1 MALPTLELSYF
12 LLGIAHAPR
21 EMIRTRM
28 LPQVDAVLVKLDAHK
43 TKPAGYES
51 GHGYWDDLCLA
62 RFLEGICSRY
72 VAFPVSDT

>member
-1 MALPTLELSYF
+1 
-12 LLGIAHAPR
+12 
-21 EMIRTRM
+21 M

-43 TKPAGYES
+43 AKPAGYES